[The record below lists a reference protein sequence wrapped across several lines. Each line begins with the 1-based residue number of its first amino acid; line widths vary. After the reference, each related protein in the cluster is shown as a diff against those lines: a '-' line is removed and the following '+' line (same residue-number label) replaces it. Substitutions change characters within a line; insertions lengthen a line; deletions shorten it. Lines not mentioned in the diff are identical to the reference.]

1 MLSGDDIGKL
11 AVLARI
17 AMPEDQKEPFA
28 KDLDPVLAYVS
39 EVGEVTTGEEVT
51 PVLGELRNV
60 MREDAMPYEGCTFT
74 AAIMG
79 NAPRSEDGYMK
90 VSPIL

>member
-1 MLSGDDIGKL
+1 MLSGGDIAKL

-17 AMPEDQKEPFA
+17 AIPEDQQESFA
-28 KDLDPVLAYVS
+28 KDLDPVLSYVG

-60 MREDAMPYEGCTFT
+60 MREDNSPNAGGTFT
-74 AAIMG
+74 AAIMK

-90 VSPIL
+90 VPPIL